1 MRPRLTGCDLSG
13 EQGAAPPAEQSFC
26 QATPDGSVW
35 VRVSVRG
42 HIVGVQIEPAAMRR
56 GGHRIAEQLMACADA
71 AYLEGQVSQRR
82 SLTALWGTDAVVEGM
97 PTERDLA
104 AALARLKEM

>member
-1 MRPRLTGCDLSG
+1 MSG
-13 EQGAAPPAEQSFC
+13 EGPATAAEQSFC
-26 QATPDGSVW
+26 HATPDGTVW

-56 GGHRIAEQLMACADA
+56 PGHRIAEQLMACADA
-71 AYLEGQVSQRR
+71 AYLEGQVVQRR
-82 SLTALWGTDAVVEGM
+82 ALAAAWGTDAVVEGM

-104 AALARLKEM
+104 AALARLQGM

>member
-1 MRPRLTGCDLSG
+1 LSSADR
-13 EQGAAPPAEQSFC
+13 AAPVAEQSFC
-26 QATPDGSVW
+26 HATPDGSVW

-82 SLTALWGTDAVVEGM
+82 ALAALWGTDAVVEGM
-97 PTERDLA
+97 PTDQDLA